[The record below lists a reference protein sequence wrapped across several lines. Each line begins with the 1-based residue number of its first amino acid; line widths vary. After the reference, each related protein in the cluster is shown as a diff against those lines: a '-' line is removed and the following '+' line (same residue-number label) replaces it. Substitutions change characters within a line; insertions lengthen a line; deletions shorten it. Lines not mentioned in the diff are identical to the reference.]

1 MPISNPFRKPLAAV
15 QDSPVADSATDPAA
29 LELLTA
35 SALQQLTDHITQSET
50 RHTGD
55 IRICIE
61 HTLPE
66 SYQQRQATPRERAV
80 MQFAKLRVWD
90 TEHNNGILIYILL
103 DLHAI
108 EIVAD
113 RGYNHCVPQNVWQE
127 LTDRLRSRFQQHD
140 YLEGLTHV
148 LDRITD
154 LMAQCYP
161 ADANHVRVEN
171 LPNAP
176 VILDSRPHQH

>member
-1 MPISNPFRKPLAAV
+1 MPFSNPFRKTEPLLQDNSAAETF
-15 QDSPVADSATDPAA
+15 ADPAA
-29 LELLTA
+29 RELLTEQA
-35 SALQQLTDHITQSET
+35 IEQLTAHITQSET

-127 LTDRLRSRFQQHD
+127 LTDSLRSRFQQHD

>member
-1 MPISNPFRKPLAAV
+1 MPFSNPFRKTEPLLQDNSAAETF
-15 QDSPVADSATDPAA
+15 AEPAA
-29 LELLTA
+29 RELLTEQA
-35 SALQQLTDHITQSET
+35 IEQLTAHITQSET

-66 SYQQRQATPRERAV
+66 SYRQRQASARERAV

-103 DLHAI
+103 EPHAI

-113 RGYNHCVPQNVWQE
+113 RGYNRCVAQNTWQDI
-127 LTDRLRSRFQQHD
+127 TDRLRERFQQHD
-140 YLEGLTHV
+140 YLQGLSQA

-154 LMAQCYP
+154 TMAQCYP
-161 ADANHVRVEN
+161 ADPAHVRTEN

-176 VILDSRPHQH
+176 VILDPASKR

>member
-66 SYQQRQATPRERAV
+66 SYRQRQASARERAV

-103 DLHAI
+103 EPHAI

-113 RGYNHCVPQNVWQE
+113 RGYNRCVAQNTWQDI
-127 LTDRLRSRFQQHD
+127 TDRLRERFQQHD
-140 YLEGLTHV
+140 YLQGLSQA

-154 LMAQCYP
+154 TMAQCYP
-161 ADANHVRVEN
+161 ADPAHVRTEN

-176 VILDSRPHQH
+176 VILDPASKR